1 MTRQTGSAEVVRA
14 AGGAGA
20 RPSEAIAS
28 TDTRAASDELS
39 IPAPRPVTPSGIE
52 IPAVVTPEMVRQPDP
67 GLPGEYPFTRGIFPD
82 GYRGRLWTIRQY
94 SGFGGAEESNQRYRF
109 LLEQGQTGLSVALDL
124 PTQCGFDPV
133 DPMARSEVGKVGVSL
148 SNLSEMEILFD
159 TIDLGRISTSFTIN
173 GTAAIVYAMYLACA
187 DRQGVPRDQLTGT
200 IQNDILKE
208 YVARGTWI
216 FPVRPSMRL
225 VADAV
230 LFASD
235 ATPRFNAIS
244 IAGAHV
250 RDAGSTAA
258 EEIAYTLAN
267 GVAYVDELIRRG
279 GTVEKFAKRLSF
291 FFYVHMDFFEE
302 VSKFRSARRVWA
314 RLMRERYGVTD
325 PRAQMFR
332 FGVVCGGSS
341 LTAAQ
346 PYNNIVRVAI
356 ETMAAVA
363 GGAQSIFTCA
373 FDEAF
378 QIPTEASA
386 EIALRTQQIVAYES
400 GVARSVDPL
409 GGSYLVEFLTERMEE
424 EIHRIMREIEEHGG
438 AVRAIEDGW
447 LQARVAHRAW
457 ERKQRIDSGETVVV
471 GQNSFRRPERS
482 DAIGE
487 EFRLDPDVARRVVD
501 KYHALRERRD
511 EAAVSR
517 TLGGLGR
524 AAAREDENLLPYLI
538 DCCHAYATVGEM
550 VGRLKA
556 EWGEFQEPIR
566 L

>member
-1 MTRQTGSAEVVRA
+1 MIPKGETATDAATPASGEPGISAQQ
-14 AGGAGA
+14 A
-20 RPSEAIAS
+20 R
-28 TDTRAASDELS
+28 
-39 IPAPRPVTPSGIE
+39 TPSGIE
-52 IPAVVTPEMVRQPDP
+52 VPVVVSREMLRQPDP
-67 GLPGEYPFTRGIFPD
+67 GMPGEYPFTRGIFPD

-94 SGFGGAEESNQRYRF
+94 SGFGGAEESNRRYRF
-109 LLEQGQTGLSVALDL
+109 LLDQGQTGLSVALDL
-124 PTQCGFDPV
+124 PTQCGLDPV
-133 DPMARSEVGKVGVSL
+133 HPMARPEIGKVGVSL
-148 SNLSEMEILFD
+148 SNLAEMETLFD
-159 TIDLGRISTSFTIN
+159 GIDLGRISTSFTIN
-173 GTAAIVYAMYLACA
+173 GTAAIIYAMYIACA
-187 DRQGVPRDQLTGT
+187 DRQGVPRDRLTGT

-230 LFASD
+230 LLASD
-235 ATPRFNAIS
+235 TTPRFNAIS

-250 RDAGSTAA
+250 RDAGCTAV
-258 EEIAYTLAN
+258 EEIAYTFAN
-267 GVAYVDELIRRG
+267 GLAYVDELVRRG
-279 GTVEKFAKRLSF
+279 GDVEKFAKRLSF
-291 FFYVHMDFFEE
+291 FFYVHMDFLEE
-302 VSKFRSARRVWA
+302 VCKFRAARRIWA

-400 GVARSVDPL
+400 GIARSVDPL
-409 GGSYLVEFLTERMEE
+409 GGSYVVEFLSDRMEE
-424 EIHRIMREIEEHGG
+424 EIVRIMGEIETYGG
-438 AVRAIEDGW
+438 AAKAIEDGW
-447 LQARVAHRAW
+447 LQARVARRAH
-457 ERKQRIDSGETVVV
+457 ERKRRIDSGETVVV
-471 GQNSFRRPERS
+471 GQNSFRRPERP

-487 EFRLDPDVARRVVD
+487 EFRLDPEAAGRVLDRYRAV
-501 KYHALRERRD
+501 RERRD
-511 EAAVSR
+511 DAAVSR
-517 TLGGLGR
+517 TLDALGR
-524 AAAREDENLLPYLI
+524 AVPKEGENLMPYLI

-550 VGRLKA
+550 VDRLKA
-556 EWGEFQEPIR
+556 QWGEFQEPVR

>member
-1 MTRQTGSAEVVRA
+1 MIPRAETATDAATPASGEPRISAQRA
-14 AGGAGA
+14 H
-20 RPSEAIAS
+20 
-28 TDTRAASDELS
+28 
-39 IPAPRPVTPSGIE
+39 TPSGIE
-52 IPAVVTPEMVRQPDP
+52 VPVVVGREMLRQPDP
-67 GLPGEYPFTRGIFPD
+67 GMPGEYPFTRGIFPD

-94 SGFGGAEESNQRYRF
+94 SGFGGAEESNRRYRF
-109 LLEQGQTGLSVALDL
+109 LLDQGQTGLSVALDL
-124 PTQCGFDPV
+124 PTQCGLDPV
-133 DPMARSEVGKVGVSL
+133 HPMARPEIGKVGVSL
-148 SNLSEMEILFD
+148 SNLAEMETLFAG
-159 TIDLGRISTSFTIN
+159 IDLGRISTSFTIN
-173 GTAAIVYAMYLACA
+173 GTAAIIYAMYIACA
-187 DRQGVPRDQLTGT
+187 DRQGVPRDRLTGT

-230 LFASD
+230 LLASD
-235 ATPRFNAIS
+235 TTPRFNAIS

-250 RDAGSTAA
+250 RDAGCTAV
-258 EEIAYTLAN
+258 EEIAYTFAN
-267 GVAYVDELIRRG
+267 GLAYVDELVRRG
-279 GTVEKFAKRLSF
+279 GDVEKFAQRLSF
-291 FFYVHMDFFEE
+291 FFYVHMDFLEE
-302 VSKFRSARRVWA
+302 VCKFRAARRIWA

-400 GVARSVDPL
+400 GIARSVDPL
-409 GGSYLVEFLTERMEE
+409 GGSYVVEFLSDRMEE
-424 EIHRIMREIEEHGG
+424 EIARIMGEIETYGG
-438 AVRAIEDGW
+438 AAKAIEDGW
-447 LQARVAHRAW
+447 LQARVARRAH
-457 ERKQRIDSGETVVV
+457 ERKRRIDSGETVVV
-471 GQNSFRRPERS
+471 GQNSFRRPERP

-487 EFRLDPDVARRVVD
+487 EFRLDPEAAGRVLDRYRAV
-501 KYHALRERRD
+501 RERRD
-511 EAAVSR
+511 DAAASR
-517 TLGGLGR
+517 TLDALGR
-524 AAAREDENLLPYLI
+524 AAAKEDENLVPYLI

-550 VGRLKA
+550 VDRLKA
-556 EWGEFQEPIR
+556 QWGEFQEPVR